1 MKYVYMF
8 SEGNKDMK
16 NLLGGKGANLA
27 EMTSIGLP
35 VPRGFTV
42 TTEACTNYYESGKKI
57 SEDIKNEIFDKL
69 SELEKRILETFD
81 ISNSKSINL
90 YQSNLQKSITN
101 MLHELGMP
109 SHIKGYQYIREG
121 EERERVWNK

>member
-69 SELEKRILETFD
+69 SELEKLLVRKWEI
-81 ISNSKSINL
+81 
-90 YQSNLQKSITN
+90 
-101 MLHELGMP
+101 
-109 SHIKGYQYIREG
+109 
-121 EERERVWNK
+121 